1 MRLAGARVLGLL
13 DRLLARELLRL
24 FLATLLGVLALYLLI
39 DYADR
44 SHTFVGK
51 DWLRSAAELY
61 ANKAAMVTY
70 QVAPGAAIIAVGL
83 LVALLARRGE
93 LDAVFALGVSPL
105 RIALPVTVVA
115 LALGVGLFALGE
127 SVVIGANA
135 RAESIDV
142 KRFGRWGDFTRY
154 HPGASWVRGQR
165 GRVFH
170 LGGLRD
176 GGFEPA
182 TILEIGPPFRLV
194 RRIDA
199 RRLEP
204 AGPGRW
210 RLLDA
215 VEWRYGP
222 GASPALPGGE
232 LRERRADVLI
242 EELPERLEELSLR
255 TGRPQ
260 QLPWRQLREQAARR
274 MTLGQPVRE
283 YDLALAERAAQPIQV
298 VPAALASLGLS
309 LRRRRDGRRRPL
321 AAAIALG
328 LALSLL
334 LWAVATAA
342 RASALQGALPPSLA
356 AFSSALASSLVA
368 ALTLLVR
375 PWR

>member
-1 MRLAGARVLGLL
+1 MRVAGSRIFGLL

-24 FLATLLGVLALYLLI
+24 FFATLAGVLLLYLLI

-44 SHTFVGK
+44 SHSFIGP
-51 DWLRSAAELY
+51 DWVRAAAELY

-70 QVAPGAAIIAVGL
+70 QVAPGAVIISAAL

-93 LDAVFALGVSPL
+93 LDALFAIGVAPL
-105 RIALPVTVVA
+105 RLALPV
-115 LALGVGLFALGE
+115 LAVTLLLGAGLFALGE

-135 RAESIDV
+135 RAELIDV

-154 HPGASWVRGQR
+154 HPGASWVRGKD

-170 LGGLRD
+170 LGGLHA

-182 TILEIGPPFRLV
+182 TVLEIAAPFRLA

-199 RRLEP
+199 ARLEP
-204 AGPGRW
+204 AGEGRW
-210 RLLDA
+210 KLTDA
-215 VEWRYGP
+215 TEWRFNVSKGGP
-222 GASPALPGGE
+222 PGGD
-232 LRERRADVLI
+232 LTERRAP
-242 EELPERLEELSLR
+242 ELYELFSERLEELSLR

-274 MTLGQPVRE
+274 RALGQPVRE

-298 VPAALASLGLS
+298 VPSALASLGLS
-309 LRRRRDGRRRPL
+309 LRRRRDGKRRPL

-328 LALSLL
+328 LSLSLS
-334 LWAVATAA
+334 LWAVATVA

-356 AFSSALASSLVA
+356 AFASALLAALVA
-368 ALTLLVR
+368 AYTFAGR